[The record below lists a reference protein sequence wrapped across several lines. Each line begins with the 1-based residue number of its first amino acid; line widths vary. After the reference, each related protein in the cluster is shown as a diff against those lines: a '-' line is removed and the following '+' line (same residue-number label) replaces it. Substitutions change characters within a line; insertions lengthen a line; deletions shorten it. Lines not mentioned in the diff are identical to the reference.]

1 MSSQCFL
8 KEQRSQCS
16 QCDHYPLLQIK
27 LSEVV
32 GTGRD
37 GRILKEDILNYLAKQ
52 TGAIL
57 PPAPP
62 LAPPSAQATPLPARP
77 ATIAPPTTPTPVFTG
92 KDVTEP
98 IKGELSLGNTTVQ
111 NTTLSATQH
120 TLHRN
125 TA

>member
-1 MSSQCFL
+1 M
-8 KEQRSQCS
+8 
-16 QCDHYPLLQIK
+16 
-27 LSEVV
+27 

-62 LAPPSAQATPLPARP
+62 LAPPLAQATPLTVRP
-77 ATIAPPTTPTPVFTG
+77 ATMAPPTTPTPVFTG

-98 IKGELSLGNTTVQ
+98 IKGELSLGNTTQHRQQHDSTAAPWRVKV
-111 NTTLSATQH
+111 SAWLRPQRAPAAA
-120 TLHRN
+120 LQPGCCSELQSQQ
-125 TA
+125 